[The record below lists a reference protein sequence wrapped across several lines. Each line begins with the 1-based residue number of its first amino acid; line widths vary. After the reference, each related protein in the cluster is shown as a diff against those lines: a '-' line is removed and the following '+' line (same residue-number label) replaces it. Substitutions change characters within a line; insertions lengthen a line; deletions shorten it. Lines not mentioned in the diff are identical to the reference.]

1 MNLTQWMSW
10 YQKILNDFGFSQDD
24 DEESAEILNQL
35 LTVQGGLS
43 PDDILVKE
51 KALVFGAGP
60 SLKGNIHE
68 LQELEQLH
76 QLKLDEFTIF
86 AADGATT
93 ALLEED
99 IIPDVV
105 VTDMDGKMENIYQA
119 QRQGAVLVVHAHGDN
134 REKIKRHVPGLG
146 KVLGTTQSRPVGMVY
161 NWGGF
166 TDGDRTV
173 FLAVELGVK
182 IIILAGMDFGT
193 ITTRY
198 SRPELASEVAEA
210 DQIKQLKL
218 QYAKE
223 LVEWVA
229 EHEEVLILNISGGE
243 TMQKVKDIPTP
254 KIKEYLS

>member
-1 MNLTQWMSW
+1 MNLSHWMSW

-134 REKIKRHVPGLG
+134 QEKIKRHVPGLG

>member
-1 MNLTQWMSW
+1 MNLSHWMSW
-10 YQKILNDFGFSQDD
+10 YQKILNDFGFSRDD
-24 DEESAEILNQL
+24 DEESAELLNQL

>member
-10 YQKILNDFGFSQDD
+10 YQKILNDFGFSRDD
-24 DEESAEILNQL
+24 DEESAELLNQL

-76 QLKLDEFTIF
+76 QLKLDEFAIF